1 MCLLRPNERNNACL
15 HEECKQLSAA
25 NKQGCLFSLAQAI
38 RPDDPFGSSNI
49 LRPAQN
55 HSRTLSQASQLLRNH
70 SLQNFA
76 NQPISHPAPADDA
89 SDSEEQFTLNKKKIK
104 FEGNHNN
111 SQSQDNTRNNP
122 QPNIQFTNIQASPFH
137 TSLSDSVFARQQILN
152 MPRSSNQDTNGQ
164 INPMNF
170 PVYQVP
176 QPMYVPYM
184 QISQDPNQNG
194 VFLTYPQNFNQQN
207 LPVAQ
212 NFGQTM
218 RNHTTSE
225 DSIQTTTP
233 SERVSKENNSGLEE
247 LLKDMQ
253 NKMVDL
259 LSTQNKMLLDL
270 REKNELVQDTLACLI
285 NEVNTLKKV
294 VKQNGPEKPLPVV
307 EQTIIGPESFREIP
321 NSETLIRTLYGEKQ
335 QDFKY
340 QIVLKNEFPVPL
352 YRERNFKFTVFLTD
366 LEGNLVKNTN
376 RIPLTIA
383 IYTSEN
389 TPKYVDVN
397 TSGNKV
403 LKGMIDKD
411 LVDGS
416 VTFDKI
422 QIKEVTSHFRNGW
435 IFFVVQP
442 RSSGNVLNNLID
454 MTNGVMI
461 NPQNVRPLV
470 IEKMVV
476 KAKRAREK
484 KDQDFDLDLEEG
496 KDLEIDDIEQDTLII
511 TESNQNQDEI
521 YV

>member
-1 MCLLRPNERNNACL
+1 
-15 HEECKQLSAA
+15 
-25 NKQGCLFSLAQAI
+25 
-38 RPDDPFGSSNI
+38 
-49 LRPAQN
+49 
-55 HSRTLSQASQLLRNH
+55 
-70 SLQNFA
+70 
-76 NQPISHPAPADDA
+76 
-89 SDSEEQFTLNKKKIK
+89 
-104 FEGNHNN
+104 
-111 SQSQDNTRNNP
+111 
-122 QPNIQFTNIQASPFH
+122 
-137 TSLSDSVFARQQILN
+137 
-152 MPRSSNQDTNGQ
+152 
-164 INPMNF
+164 MNF
-170 PVYQVP
+170 PVYQAP
-176 QPMYVPYM
+176 QPIYVPYM

-194 VFLTYPQNFNQQN
+194 LFLTYPQNFAQQN
-207 LPVAQ
+207 MPVLQ
-212 NFGQTM
+212 NLALNGQTM
-218 RNHTTSE
+218 RNHTRSE

-233 SERVSKENNSGLEE
+233 SERVSKENNSGMEE

-253 NKMVDL
+253 TKLVDL

-294 VKQNGPEKPLPVV
+294 VKQTGPEKPLPVV
-307 EQTIIGPESFREIP
+307 EQSNIGPESFREIP
-321 NSETLIRTLYGEKQ
+321 NSEALIHTLYGQKQ

-366 LEGNLVKNTN
+366 LDGNLVKNTN

-389 TPKYVDVN
+389 PPKYVDVN
-397 TSGNKV
+397 TSGNKI

-411 LVDGS
+411 LVDGA

-442 RSSGNVLNNLID
+442 KSSGNVLNNLID

-461 NPQNVRPLV
+461 NPQNVKPLI

-484 KDQDFDLDLEEG
+484 KDQDLDLDVEEG
-496 KDLEIDDIEQDTLII
+496 KDVEIDADIEQDTLIV
-511 TESNQNQDEI
+511 TESNQIQDEI